1 MLLLCVAQV
10 TDGVRGGYPEYLET
24 RGAAGESQ
32 VPLMDLGRPG
42 VQDCRSA
49 KAVEWTD
56 QPFASAGLVAG
67 AALLDGVFGLFC
79 PGFGWV
85 TRPVWGCA
93 VFGRYWYCTV
103 LCCSWYGCLAGLAV
117 MDRRAYSTT
126 MYCVYFGP
134 LLSGAC
140 LGRGGEYPMSL
151 SSSPSGLAACVQVL
165 TVPVVLQ
172 DGD

>member
-1 MLLLCVAQV
+1 
-10 TDGVRGGYPEYLET
+10 VRGGYPEYLET

-103 LCCSWYGCLAGLAV
+103 LFVVW
-117 MDRRAYSTT
+117 
-126 MYCVYFGP
+126 
-134 LLSGAC
+134 LSGRSSCDGPAC
-140 LGRGGEYPMSL
+140 VQYDNVLCVFWATALWCLLGARGEYPMSL